1 MNLFQIFSARS
12 YSMISSFSSYKV
24 PTILK
29 KSPPLRLLRRSL
41 STILK
46 RLFEIRKEK
55 KFNISEFIFNILFK
69 IVFNDLLITR
79 SRRSERSHHHYGEI
93 VEDIID
99 HDLKENI
106 TSKLANIFKYL
117 DLQRWVIY

>member
-1 MNLFQIFSARS
+1 M
-12 YSMISSFSSYKV
+12 
-24 PTILK
+24 
-29 KSPPLRLLRRSL
+29 

-55 KFNISEFIFNILFK
+55 KFNIYEFIFNILFK

-106 TSKLANIFKYL
+106 TSKLADMYLTTANANIYGSSAMGHLLEKAARRFDSSKNRRIRKL
-117 DLQRWVIY
+117 

>member
-1 MNLFQIFSARS
+1 MKSQTSWLLSLVDDPSLKIQIFKYVGVSRGEIHVGQFRS
-12 YSMISSFSSYKV
+12 D
-24 PTILK
+24 
-29 KSPPLRLLRRSL
+29 
-41 STILK
+41 
-46 RLFEIRKEK
+46 
-55 KFNISEFIFNILFK
+55 ILFK

-106 TSKLANIFKYL
+106 TSKLADMYLTTANSNIFGSSAMGHMI
-117 DLQRWVIY
+117 IY

>member
-1 MNLFQIFSARS
+1 M
-12 YSMISSFSSYKV
+12 
-24 PTILK
+24 
-29 KSPPLRLLRRSL
+29 

-55 KFNISEFIFNILFK
+55 KLNIYEFIFNILFK

-106 TSKLANIFKYL
+106 TSKLADMYLTTANSNIFGSSALGHLLEKAARMYDSSKKRRIRKL
-117 DLQRWVIY
+117 

>member
-1 MNLFQIFSARS
+1 M
-12 YSMISSFSSYKV
+12 
-24 PTILK
+24 
-29 KSPPLRLLRRSL
+29 

-55 KFNISEFIFNILFK
+55 KFNIYEFIFNILFK

-106 TSKLANIFKYL
+106 TSKLADMYLTTANSNIFKYL

>member
-1 MNLFQIFSARS
+1 M
-12 YSMISSFSSYKV
+12 
-24 PTILK
+24 
-29 KSPPLRLLRRSL
+29 

-55 KFNISEFIFNILFK
+55 KFNIYEFIFNILFK

-93 VEDIID
+93 VEEILEN
-99 HDLKENI
+99 DLEESIRNKKR
-106 TSKLANIFKYL
+106 KLIFINL
-117 DLQRWVIY
+117 F